1 MARIETYTAQRN
13 LVPGSTPGIELINPV
28 AQETQK
34 IGNTMS
40 QFAGVLQQRAEQREN
55 FKVEN
60 DYRKMQLDL
69 QAQMEEQAA
78 SMPPDGSGFHDKFV
92 AETFRPRRDQFL
104 AGVPERLK
112 PKFQALLDDASGADA
127 TEWSIKAA
135 STERDQNYAWQR
147 DEIKLTTDQTAVAI
161 SMDPEAYDNYLEQG
175 RGLINN
181 SSLPTP
187 EKDKLLRDWENTAQI
202 SMLNQLLE
210 KNPSGV
216 LRELGYDPRRLSPT
230 TQFAM
235 LSKAVQWQE
244 SSDNP
249 NAVSGKGAV
258 GLMQV
263 MPTTA
268 AEIAAKMG
276 DTNFPAGDGKENR
289 DAVNEYLSNPAVN
302 KQYGE
307 FYLREQLRA
316 FAGANDPI
324 EAALVAYNAGPSVAQ
339 KWVESGYDDKIL
351 PKETRDYKDSIMS
364 SLKSQPVKGDP
375 SSVKFIG
382 LGEGVNPD
390 LQSRVAD
397 AFSTLGLT
405 KVKVNSGFRDPVK
418 NKAVGGADKSQH
430 LDGNAMDIDVSGMK
444 NADKVELL
452 KALSA
457 AGVTGLGIYG
467 NAIHADL
474 GGRRAWGPTHHAD
487 SIPAWAAPTIAQHLN
502 GTTPPARAVD
512 QRYASLPYNTRQQFQ
527 AKADQLVT
535 AQAAAEVKFSAVEK
549 QNMQHDMDRELAL
562 VRSNGQGSGA
572 FDSTNIATI
581 LGEEDYVSF
590 ERKRETAQRTYTA
603 VSGISTMSTDEM
615 EQRFADYTPDET
627 SSMFV
632 EQQTVQAAV
641 QKEINRVTAL
651 RANHPDQAALEFPEV
666 QGVAQKV
673 QEEAANGG
681 VTPATMQSFVA
692 SMREA
697 QLGAGIL
704 PEAVAPVPRDMALQI
719 GRNFTSAPEDV
730 RRANMKLK
738 PGDAKFKLR
747 DEMVERIN
755 LLRQTYG
762 EYTDEVLTYAL
773 AEYTNMDKVTAGV
786 LTTLTDQLVNSK
798 GPFKPDAV
806 MADAVEQQN
815 VKDFGP
821 KNIFGETPFLDYWFP
836 PSSTAAT
843 PDTLSPEEQR
853 RKAAAETN

>member
-13 LVPGSTPGIELINPV
+13 LVPGSTPGVELINPV

-55 FKVEN
+55 FDTEN
-60 DYRKMQLDL
+60 SARNFELNMQKALED
-69 QAQMEEQAA
+69 QATQMAPNGE
-78 SMPPDGSGFHDKFV
+78 GFHDKFV
-92 AETFRPRRDQFL
+92 SDVFRPARDQFL
-104 AGVPERLK
+104 ASVPERLK
-112 PKFQALLDDASGADA
+112 PRFEAMFADDTGASA

-135 STERDQNYAWQR
+135 TVERDQNYAWQR
-147 DEIKLTTDQTAVAI
+147 DEIKLATDQTAVAI
-161 SMDPEAYDNYLEQG
+161 SMDPDAYDNLLDQG
-175 RGLINN
+175 NTLINA

-263 MPTTA
+263 MPATA

-351 PKETRDYKDSIMS
+351 PKETRDYKDNIMS

-375 SSVKFIG
+375 SSVKFVG

-390 LQSRVAD
+390 LQNRVAD

-405 KVKVNSGFRDPVK
+405 KVKVNSGFRDPAK

-467 NAIHADL
+467 NAVHADL
-474 GGRRAWGPTHHAD
+474 GGRRAWGPSHHAD
-487 SIPAWAAPTIAQHLN
+487 SIPAWAAPVIAQHLN
-502 GTTPPARAVD
+502 GTTPPPRAVD

-527 AKADQLVT
+527 SKADQLVT

-641 QKEINRVTAL
+641 QKEIDRVTGL
-651 RANHPDQAALEFPEV
+651 RRNSPDKAALEVPEV
-666 QGVAQKV
+666 KGVYDALQEKLTAGDVEPAEVQNFVRTMLGAQADFGVA
-673 QEEAANGG
+673 
-681 VTPATMQSFVA
+681 
-692 SMREA
+692 
-697 QLGAGIL
+697 
-704 PEAVAPVPRDMALQI
+704 PEARAPVTREWAMEI
-719 GRNFTSAPEDV
+719 GKSLSRVPDLAGKNQADV
-730 RRANMKLK
+730 RNAVLVQYQELQKYF
-738 PGDAKFKLR
+738 GD
-747 DEMVERIN
+747 
-755 LLRQTYG
+755 
-762 EYTDEVLTYAL
+762 YTDEVIVYAL
-773 AEYTNMDKVTAGV
+773 SEYKGLSKPTADMIGGYMKAISVGGDPFRLKKV
-786 LTTLTDQLVNSK
+786 DQSLDADQVDGFNVF
-798 GPFKPDAV
+798 GWYPFGGA
-806 MADAVEQQN
+806 
-815 VKDFGP
+815 
-821 KNIFGETPFLDYWFP
+821 
-836 PSSTAAT
+836 
-843 PDTLSPEEQR
+843 PDTEGMTPEEALRQQQPV
-853 RKAAAETN
+853 EE

>member
-69 QAQMEEQAA
+69 QSQMEEQAA

-112 PKFQALLDDASGADA
+112 PKFEALLADDSGSDA

-161 SMDPEAYDNYLEQG
+161 SMDPDAYDAYLEQG

-244 SSDNP
+244 STDNP

-263 MPTTA
+263 MPATA

-307 FYLREQLRA
+307 FYLREQLRD
-316 FAGANDPI
+316 FSGAQDPI

-390 LQSRVAD
+390 LQNRVAD

-405 KVKVNSGFRDPVK
+405 KVKVNSGFRDPAK

-474 GGRRAWGPTHHAD
+474 GGRRAWGPSHHAD
-487 SIPAWAAPTIAQHLN
+487 SIPAWAAPVIAQHLN
-502 GTTPPARAVD
+502 GTTPPPRAVD
-512 QRYASLPYNTRQQFQ
+512 QRYASLPYNVRQQFQ
-527 AKADQLVT
+527 AKADQLIT
-535 AQAAAEVKFSAVEK
+535 TQTAAEKQATAVQK
-549 QNMQHDMDRELAL
+549 VAVRRDMENELAL
-562 VRSNGQGSGA
+562 VRKTGQGSDT
-572 FDSTNIATI
+572 FDSTNVSTI
-581 LGEEDYVSF
+581 LGEDDYMTF
-590 ERKRETAQRTYTA
+590 ERKRAVAERSFTAT
-603 VSGISTMSTDEM
+603 SGIATMSATDM
-615 EQRFADYTPDET
+615 EQRFNDYAPDPASPDFAD
-627 SSMFV
+627 
-632 EQQTVQAAV
+632 QQQVQSAV
-641 QKEINRVTAL
+641 QKEIDRVTNL
-651 RANHPDQAALEFPEV
+651 RRNSPDKAALEVPEV
-666 QGVAQKV
+666 KGVYDALQQKLSGGDADPSEV
-673 QEEAANGG
+673 QNF
-681 VTPATMQSFVA
+681 VRTM
-692 SMREA
+692 
-697 QLGAGIL
+697 LGAQADFGIA
-704 PEAVAPVPRDMALQI
+704 PEARAPVTREWAMEI
-719 GRNFTSAPEDV
+719 GKSLSRVPDLAGKNQADV
-730 RRANMKLK
+730 RNAVLVQYQELQKYF
-738 PGDAKFKLR
+738 GD
-747 DEMVERIN
+747 
-755 LLRQTYG
+755 
-762 EYTDEVLTYAL
+762 YTDEVIVYAL
-773 AEYTNMDKVTAGV
+773 SEYKGLSKPTADMIGGYMKAISVGGDPFRLKKMDQA
-786 LTTLTDQLVNSK
+786 LDADQVDGFNVF
-798 GPFKPDAV
+798 GWYPFGGA
-806 MADAVEQQN
+806 
-815 VKDFGP
+815 
-821 KNIFGETPFLDYWFP
+821 
-836 PSSTAAT
+836 
-843 PDTLSPEEQR
+843 PDTEGMSPEEAR
-853 RKAAAETN
+853 RLQQPVEE